1 MYEFKNNKT
10 DKIITLG
17 ADNYLSACMKLLTYH
32 NKVNTE
38 NCILHDI
45 KRLYTSLQVL
55 NNLKT
60 INSQNLNKIKQF

>member
-1 MYEFKNNKT
+1 MIYEFKNNKT

-32 NKVNTE
+32 NKVNKR

-45 KRLYTSLQVL
+45 KDLYTSL
-55 NNLKT
+55 
-60 INSQNLNKIKQF
+60 